1 MRDLI
6 VTCTHIGSMNHDST
20 VDTIDLG
27 RTIAALPGQGAPLG
41 GTGGGAAP
49 IPEPGSVD
57 VPLGAAALASRR
69 RREAST
75 PSLRE

>member
-6 VTCTHIGSMNHDST
+6 VTCTHIGSTNHDT
-20 VDTIDLG
+20 AVDTIDLG
-27 RTIAALPGQGAPLG
+27 RTIAAPPGQGAPLG
-41 GTGGGAAP
+41 GTSAGAAP

>member
-6 VTCTHIGSMNHDST
+6 VTCTHIGSTNHDT
-20 VDTIDLG
+20 AVDTIDLG
-27 RTIAALPGQGAPLG
+27 RTIAAPSGQGAPLG
-41 GTGGGAAP
+41 GTAP